1 MNITAEQQAAATI
14 FWYYFQP
21 KYKMRA
27 FSLIYQL
34 NNTRNII
41 QHNIEKHWHHHCCH
55 EK

>member
-1 MNITAEQQAAATI
+1 MNITAEHQAAATI

-21 KYKMRA
+21 KCKTKA

-34 NNTRNII
+34 NKTHNEV
-41 QHNIEKHWHHHCCH
+41 QYNIEEHWNHHCYH